1 MALGTAIAEA
11 MYEMILDVGDE
22 ALYKMG
28 FVERMSVTNKIAEDV
43 TAAVEKI
50 INKLGAHPLH
60 QGPHPLPEEL
70 ISSLHNLL
78 RQELA
83 TITGTAAFDYS
94 GHDLSLLVLSSVS
107 DAIEAYCGITNID
120 APFFRLNQEV
130 NHRIRSRRRK
140 LLIKHAKGCESVKDI
155 VRDIEGSRKVW
166 VRDVL
171 GNKAAKNFHFGEVTT
186 KGGNLHTHQEEKQKK
201 EERARL
207 LSSMLSLRA

>member
-1 MALGTAIAEA
+1 MSCSTSHHADIIYYSNLPTQK
-11 MYEMILDVGDE
+11 IL
-22 ALYKMG
+22 
-28 FVERMSVTNKIAEDV
+28 
-43 TAAVEKI
+43 
-50 INKLGAHPLH
+50 NKLLGAPLH
-60 QGPHPLPEEL
+60 HGPHPLPEEV

-94 GHDLSLLVLSSVS
+94 GHDLSLLILNTLS

-120 APFFRLNQEV
+120 APFFGLHQEV

-140 LLIKHAKGCESVKDI
+140 LLIKHAKGYESVKDI
-155 VRDIEGSRKVW
+155 ERDIEASRKVW

-186 KGGNLHTHQEEKQKK
+186 KGGNRHTHQEEKQKK
-201 EERARL
+201 EDRARFLSML
-207 LSSMLSLRA
+207 LSIHV

>member
-1 MALGTAIAEA
+1 MFFNDECISICLIYHVANSNLHTQK
-11 MYEMILDVGDE
+11 IL
-22 ALYKMG
+22 
-28 FVERMSVTNKIAEDV
+28 
-43 TAAVEKI
+43 
-50 INKLGAHPLH
+50 NKLGAQPLH

-78 RQELA
+78 LQELA
-83 TITGTAAFDYS
+83 TITGTATFDYS

-120 APFFRLNQEV
+120 APFFGLNQEV

-140 LLIKHAKGCESVKDI
+140 LLIKHAKGYESVKDI
-155 VRDIEGSRKVW
+155 ERDIVASRKVW

-171 GNKAAKNFHFGEVTT
+171 GSKAAKNFHFGEVTT
-186 KGGNLHTHQEEKQKK
+186 KGGNLHTHREEKQKK

-207 LSSMLSLRA
+207 LSSLLSLHA